1 MADELLRL
9 GVTSFARAI
18 DPDLA
23 DWIDLNGAFPNS
35 MVDRIAPQVP
45 EDERRRL
52 ALATGVDDLLAA
64 TCETYTSWV
73 VEDRFCAGRPRLE
86 LADVVFSDEVP
97 AYVAVKGRLSNAAHM
112 LMCYPALLMGS
123 RFVDEGMRQPAIPRL
138 LHNFWDLDARQL
150 VEPPSGFS
158 VSAFTEKVVER
169 FANPA
174 IKDQLL
180 RVAGDGA
187 SKIVVFHGKTIAQLI
202 ASGGDLTREAF
213 LIACF
218 RRYLDGVDDEGVSF
232 EVFEPHIT
240 DANWERLHGGDPLA
254 VLDIDA
260 FRGLG
265 LRQSSRFLAAYQRLS
280 QQLETQGTAATLA
293 QLLI

>member
-1 MADELLRL
+1 
-9 GVTSFARAI
+9 
-18 DPDLA
+18 
-23 DWIDLNGAFPNS
+23 
-35 MVDRIAPQVP
+35 
-45 EDERRRL
+45 
-52 ALATGVDDLLAA
+52 
-64 TCETYTSWV
+64 V

-123 RFVDEGMRQPAIPRL
+123 RFVDEAMRQPVIPRL

-158 VSAFTEKVVER
+158 VSAFTEQVVER

-174 IKDQLL
+174 VKDQLL

-187 SKIVVFHGKTIAQLI
+187 SKIVIFHGKTIAQLI

-240 DANWERLHGGDPLA
+240 DSNWERLHGGDPLA

-265 LRQSSRFLAAYQRLS
+265 LRRSSRFLAAYQRLS

-293 QLLI
+293 QLLT